1 MPFGCAFLLLVSTF
15 SIPLGGNKNDFIVW
29 QLVFFLARYKIVSS
43 QFLTYR
49 FLYVMKRFVLVSLCF
64 LTMSRT
70 IHCTGYT
77 GTKTAP

>member
-49 FLYVMKRFVLVSLCF
+49 FLS
-64 LTMSRT
+64 
-70 IHCTGYT
+70 
-77 GTKTAP
+77 